1 MPTHHRGPDDER
13 RALDAYLKLSRA
25 VSAVDAHLHRGLAAE
40 GLTVSQFGVLEAL
53 HHLGPLNQRELGRKI
68 LKSNGNVTVVIDN
81 LERQGLVERRRGA
94 NDRRQVLVSLTDPGR
109 RCIEAAF
116 PGHVSRVVA
125 AFAPLDADETRLLA
139 ELCKRLGLGQAAL
152 AAAPAEPVAR
162 PSRPP
167 TSPPSR
173 TEERP

>member
-1 MPTHHRGPDDER
+1 MPTHHQGPENER

-25 VSAVDAHLHRGLAAE
+25 VSAVDAHLQRSLTAA

-68 LKSNGNVTVVIDN
+68 LKSGGNVTVVVDN
-81 LERQGLVERRRGA
+81 LERLGLVRRSRGQA
-94 NDRRQVLVSLTDPGR
+94 DRRQMLVSLTDDGR
-109 RCIEAAF
+109 ERIESVF
-116 PGHVSRVVA
+116 PGHVRRVVN
-125 AFAPLDADETRLLA
+125 AFSVLDASETLRLA

-152 AAAPAEPVAR
+152 AKADLAHTQPKPVTPVPSPAH
-162 PSRPP
+162 
-167 TSPPSR
+167 